1 MTEPTE
7 ATAPPPDPKGRIKR
21 DAALRWVPI
30 NLMRV
35 SSLAQ
40 RNINES
46 RVEHLRVNFNP
57 EDLGTLTVSL
67 RDNFYWVID
76 GQHRMEVLRQVGW
89 GDQSIQCWVYEGLTE
104 EEEADKFLTLNDSLL
119 VPALP
124 KFKVGV
130 TAGRA
135 DEVAV
140 DEIVRSLDLVV
151 SRDKIPGA
159 VMAVGTLLR
168 IYRRAGGGPLRRTLL
183 IIREAYGDEGFEA
196 PVIDGLGLLVD
207 RYNGQLD
214 DDAAT
219 QALRNAHG
227 GVAGL
232 LNRAEH
238 LRRSTGNAK
247 GHCVAAAAVDILN
260 RSAKGKR
267 LPSWWQAPKPKRT
280 VVSSGKNVGS
290 PKAPVKVES

>member
-1 MTEPTE
+1 MTDTSP
-7 ATAPPPDPKGRIKR
+7 APDRTGRIKR
-21 DAALRWVPI
+21 QAALKWVPL

-40 RNINES
+40 RNLNDS

-57 EDLGTLTVSL
+57 EDLGNLTVSL
-67 RDNFYWVID
+67 RDELFWIID
-76 GQHRMEVLRQVGW
+76 GQHRVEAMRQLGW

-104 EEEADKFLTLNDSLL
+104 EEEADKFLSLNDSLL

-151 SRDKIPGA
+151 SRDHIPGA
-159 VMAVGTLLR
+159 IQAVGTLLR

-183 IIREAYGDEGFEA
+183 MIREAYGDEGFEA

-214 DDAAT
+214 DEHAT

-260 RSAKGKR
+260 RSEDRRSK
-267 LPSWWQAPKPKRT
+267 LPSWWQPPKPKAVPKAK
-280 VVSSGKNVGS
+280 VVSKS
-290 PKAPVKVES
+290 APASART

>member
-1 MTEPTE
+1 MTEPEPSTS
-7 ATAPPPDPKGRIKR
+7 PPKGRIKR
-21 DAALRWVPI
+21 EAALRWVPL

-40 RNINES
+40 RNINDN
-46 RVEHLRVNFNP
+46 RVEHLRVNFDP
-57 EDLGTLTVSL
+57 EDLGNLTVSL
-67 RDNFYWVID
+67 RDNLYWIID
-76 GQHRMEVLRQVGW
+76 GQHRVEAMRQLGW

-104 EEEADKFLTLNDSLL
+104 EEEADKFLSLNDSLL

-130 TAGRA
+130 TAGRS

-140 DEIVRSLDLVV
+140 DQIVRSLDLVV
-151 SRDKIPGA
+151 SRDRIPGA
-159 VMAVGTLLR
+159 IQAVGTLLR

-183 IIREAYGDEGFEA
+183 MIREAYGDEGFEA

-214 DDAAT
+214 DEAAT

-260 RSAKGKR
+260 RSSSRTKK
-267 LPSWWQAPKPKRT
+267 LPSWWQAPKPKSAK
-280 VVSSGKNVGS
+280 VVSKS
-290 PKAPVKVES
+290 APSKVST